1 MQRYHG
7 GRVGPQVVDFSSPS
21 NPLGPPP
28 VVDEIL
34 LDSVRDRSYTRYP
47 DYEYKMFREAV
58 AELYNVD
65 PASLVPLNG
74 SAEALQLLIPVLKPK
89 VMVSLEPTFGDH
101 RVQTYSAGV
110 PLVTVPY
117 VIRGSRYEVD
127 PSIYCNLPGEFRAHS
142 LILLSNPNNPTG
154 ALTPRRV
161 LEELLSCSKDNTVI
175 VVDEAFSD
183 FTGNRESLLGLDDD
197 RVIVLRSFTKIFS
210 IQGLR
215 VGFLYAG
222 SRRMARLLDG
232 FRQPWNVN
240 SLAVEVTV
248 KLLKWNG
255 LRDYLRATLEIVEVE
270 RLFLEGNLKRLGF
283 EVYESKA
290 PFLLVRHSMPHPHFN
305 NKLLENGLFV
315 RDAST
320 FPYLTPYHSRVS
332 VRLRGDNIRL
342 LEVLEKLV
350 QESVLEGVHA

>member
-34 LDSVRDRSYTRYP
+34 LDSVRNRGYTRYP
-47 DYEYKMFREAV
+47 DYEYKVFREAV

-65 PASLVPLNG
+65 PGSLVPLNG
-74 SAEALQLLIPVLKPK
+74 SAEALQLLIPVLKPE

-101 RVQTYSAGV
+101 GIQSYSAKI
-110 PLVTVPY
+110 PLVTIPY
-117 VIRGSRYEVD
+117 VVKGSRYEVD
-127 PSIYCNLPGEFRAHS
+127 PSVYCNLPGEFKAYS
-142 LILLSNPNNPTG
+142 LVLLSNPNNPTG
-154 ALTPRRV
+154 ALTPKRV

-183 FTGNRESLLGLDDD
+183 FTGSRESLLGLDDD

-215 VGFLYAG
+215 VGFLYTG
-222 SRRMARLLDG
+222 SRGIARLLDS

-248 KLLKWNG
+248 KLLKWDG
-255 LRDYLRATLEIVEVE
+255 LRGYLRATLEVVEVE
-270 RLFLEGNLKRLGF
+270 RLFLEEHLRRLGF

-290 PFLLVRHSMPHPHFN
+290 PFLLIRHGVPHPHFN
-305 NKLLENGLFV
+305 KELLENGLFV

-320 FPYLTPYHSRVS
+320 FLYLTPYHSRVS

-350 QESVLEGVHA
+350 HKSILEGVHA